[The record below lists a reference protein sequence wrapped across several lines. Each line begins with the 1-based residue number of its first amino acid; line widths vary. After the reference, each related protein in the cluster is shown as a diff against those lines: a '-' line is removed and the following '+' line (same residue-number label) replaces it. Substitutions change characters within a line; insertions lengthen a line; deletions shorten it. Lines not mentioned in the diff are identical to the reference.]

1 MNKTEKNM
9 LIIIGKIARSTDL
22 QFFNLFFKI
31 GFVFLFDIGISG
43 ILYLQ
48 MQSMV

>member
-1 MNKTEKNM
+1 M
-9 LIIIGKIARSTDL
+9 LIIIEKKIARRTDL